1 MKTYTAC
8 EFCVA
13 LFLKSQVMGKSYRFI
28 SDVEPTKEQLDEL
41 MLAVSEDVKERALK
55 AEEKF
60 KTMQAQALEQ
70 ALEIWQQKRKSKEVE
85 NI

>member
-1 MKTYTAC
+1 
-8 EFCVA
+8 
-13 LFLKSQVMGKSYRFI
+13 MGKSYSFI

-70 ALEIWQQKRKSKEVE
+70 ALEIWQQKRKSNDHKQA
-85 NI
+85 